1 MVFNIFSNISHSM
14 ILLLFYEKLLLRLL
28 FYVNFVCTNT
38 PICNCLS
45 LISLILLDQRAIIW
59 CLINRQVNV
68 GKDAHCSGGSAWQI
82 SWTAR
87 KLILPST
94 HPVLHCR
101 RVFHLNTHSCFQYCE
116 LPSQCI
122 NMCVQQYFLFPT

>member
-1 MVFNIFSNISHSM
+1 M

-94 HPVLHCR
+94 HPVLRCR
-101 RVFHLNTHSCFQYCE
+101 RVFYLMLSK
-116 LPSQCI
+116 
-122 NMCVQQYFLFPT
+122 LFPIL